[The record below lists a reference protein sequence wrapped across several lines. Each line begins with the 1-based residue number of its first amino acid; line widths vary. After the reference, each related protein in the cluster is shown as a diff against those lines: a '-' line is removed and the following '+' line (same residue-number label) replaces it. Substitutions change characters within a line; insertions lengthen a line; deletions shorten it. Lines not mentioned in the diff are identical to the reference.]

1 MRRFTVLRR
10 WCKGFTLIELLV
22 VIAIIAILIALLVPA
37 VQKVREAAA
46 RTQCLNNLKQIGL
59 ATQSYHDTYK
69 RFALGGTNINGPA
82 DLSSWCAQF
91 QILPYIEQG
100 PMYQLEINTGGTT
113 PAPQSGVPNYLCPSR
128 SHAQPYA
135 NAGGNAPGFG
145 GPFTDYKWNVIN
157 QRGYTVPSSGQN
169 ITLYGFASTNGN
181 RGQGQQYPK
190 ITMASI
196 TQNNGTSNT
205 IFCGEGAMDPGFAA
219 TNVNSS
225 NWDECIF
232 SGGYGGTNRDSVPA
246 QIIPDAPNNGGNSD
260 YWGGPHTG
268 VTAFAFCDGST
279 RLVNNTMT
287 LNQNL
292 TLSMSWLNPV
302 PVNLNQ

>member
-1 MRRFTVLRR
+1 
-10 WCKGFTLIELLV
+10 

-59 ATQSYHDTYK
+59 ASQSYHDTYK
-69 RFALGGTNINGPA
+69 RWALGGTNINGPA

-113 PAPQSGVPNYLCPSR
+113 PVPQSGVPNYLCPSR

-135 NAGGNAPGFG
+135 NGGVGSAPQFG
-145 GPFTDYKWNVIN
+145 GPFTDYKWNVIT
-157 QRGYTVPSSGQN
+157 QQN
-169 ITLYGFASTNGN
+169 WTPPNLPQQTLYGFGSTNGN
-181 RGQGQQYPK
+181 RGFGQQFPK
-190 ITMASI
+190 ITLASI

-205 IFCGEGAMDPGFAA
+205 IYCGEGSMDPGFAA
-219 TNVNSS
+219 TNTTSS
-225 NWDECIF
+225 GWDECIF
-232 SGGYGGTNRDSVPA
+232 SGGYGGTGRNSIPSVIVPDSPG
-246 QIIPDAPNNGGNSD
+246 NGGNNN

-279 RLVNNTMT
+279 RLVNNTQT
-287 LNQNL
+287 GSTNL
-292 TLSMSWLNPV
+292 TLAMSWLNPV
-302 PVNLNQ
+302 PINLNQ